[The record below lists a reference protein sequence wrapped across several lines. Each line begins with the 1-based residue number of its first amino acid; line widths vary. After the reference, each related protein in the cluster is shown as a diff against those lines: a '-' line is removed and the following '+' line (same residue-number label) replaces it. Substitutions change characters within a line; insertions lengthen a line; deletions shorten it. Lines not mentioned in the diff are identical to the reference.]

1 MTVISGSF
9 NKLFEGQI
17 QIDFFLKKGLSKITV
32 FIVERTTK
40 NRQKTYTWLSQSEF

>member
-17 QIDFFLKKGLSKITV
+17 QIEFFLKKGLPIITV
-32 FIVERTTK
+32 FIVGRTTK
-40 NRQKTYTWLSQSEF
+40 NRQKIYTWLSQSEF